1 MVQLILLSRIYEKC
15 IMNDEDLCTYVFTYS
30 SRINLCIK
38 LTIKQ
43 TEILEIIFDSDANFL

>member
-1 MVQLILLSRIYEKC
+1 
-15 IMNDEDLCTYVFTYS
+15 MNDEDLCTYVFTYS